1 MEIPVT
7 FYLEDPKT
15 PTYKKKLSVE
25 PQTTLAE
32 ILTRVKDTEIQ
43 VKILPEERLWF
54 RSPSDREY
62 LLDRSTP
69 VEKIPFWERSG
80 VDLCLLGQEEIE
92 KFIDSAVSQSK
103 LDQIKALIELG
114 YISANYE
121 LPKTDRFPRRSLLF
135 MAAASSRPDIVA
147 YLLSQGADV
156 QAKNDL
162 GDNALHAVVKFL
174 RKEALTEEA
183 IECARLLI
191 EHGIDVNAK
200 GEYDNTAAHWL
211 CARGGILAK
220 RVLPLLLQK
229 GADLSLENDEGL
241 TARDYAEKYHNPEC
255 IRLLDEHAPLP
266 PAPKEVLVGE
276 ERQKHLEELVRLLL
290 LQVLPQADPKAREE
304 LLEAARKLGFAV
316 E

>member
-1 MEIPVT
+1 
-7 FYLEDPKT
+7 
-15 PTYKKKLSVE
+15 
-25 PQTTLAE
+25 
-32 ILTRVKDTEIQ
+32 
-43 VKILPEERLWF
+43 
-54 RSPSDREY
+54 
-62 LLDRSTP
+62 
-69 VEKIPFWERSG
+69 
-80 VDLCLLGQEEIE
+80 
-92 KFIDSAVSQSK
+92 
-103 LDQIKALIELG
+103 
-114 YISANYE
+114 
-121 LPKTDRFPRRSLLF
+121 